1 MLMPISSKYWELNIT
16 INIFDHDVSGIV
28 DIYLVFSRDEKD

>member
-16 INIFDHDVSGIV
+16 INIFDHD
-28 DIYLVFSRDEKD
+28 IYLVFSRDEKD